1 VSGRLAAGSLAAAAL
16 STAWLGP
23 RFAPDGF
30 AFTTHMTAH
39 MLVVAV
45 AAPLLALGL
54 AGSRLDPVRRW
65 PRLAA
70 PIQASLVDLGVV
82 SLWHAP
88 ALHEAARHRA
98 EAYAAEQLSFLAA
111 GLWLWCA
118 LLGGEP
124 GARLARAGTGVVAL
138 LLTFAHMTLIG
149 ALLSL
154 TPRPLYH
161 HGAAGGAPL
170 ADQQLGGTIMLVFGG
185 CYVAAGLWL
194 TVLLLRGVRPL
205 PAGR

>member
-1 VSGRLAAGSLAAAAL
+1 MSGRSAAIAGAAL
-16 STAWLGP
+16 ALLVAWSRLLP
-23 RFAPDGF
+23 AWIDLPFSA
-30 AFTTHMTAH
+30 HMASH

-45 AAPLLALGL
+45 AAPLLAAGLG
-54 AGSRLDPVRRW
+54 GSPVDPIARW

-70 PIQASLVDLGVV
+70 PIPASLVDLGVV

-88 ALHEAARHRA
+88 VLHEAARHQTWP
-98 EAYAAEQLSFLAA
+98 YAAEQLSFLLA
-111 GLWLWCA
+111 GLWLWFA
-118 LLGGEP
+118 VLGG
-124 GARLARAGTGVVAL
+124 GSAARLARAGTSVVAL

-161 HGAAGGAPL
+161 HAADAAL

-185 CYVAAGLWL
+185 GYIAAGLWL
-194 TVLLLRGVRPL
+194 SLTLLRTVRPL
-205 PAGR
+205 GVER